1 MAYIPKNKIKS
12 NLYSNGE
19 YAFIDPSQAGQIG
32 DAYFGEY
39 YTLATGE
46 AFTGEYPGSG
56 KNIPIRKRAP
66 EGPQPDLTPQSLTT
80 NSIPPLFPTPKD
92 YDQGIFIRY
101 FSKKRNEY
109 LFNELT
115 KDQYNTLNT
124 PTNRSFEL
132 YKPFNIKWMLTGSAQ
147 TVNDYNRYTIKN
159 AEEKEHV
166 YGLDEYLKMN
176 YIQYYKAP
184 IQDNLY
190 TSGKE
195 YKTPNGE
202 EYIGFY
208 HTHPDKGPM
217 VGATHSI
224 ESHSILIPINSTSQP
239 LTGSQ
244 MMSNNIQPIPQTN
257 YSPGG
262 GSFGGSSY

>member
-66 EGPQPDLTPQSLTT
+66 EGPQPDLTPQSLTI

-92 YDQGIFIRY
+92 YEQGIFIRY

-109 LFNELT
+109 LFDELT
-115 KDQYNTLNT
+115 KDQYNTLNNT
-124 PTNRSFEL
+124 ANQDYNI
-132 YKPFNIKWMLTGSAQ
+132 YKPFNIKWMLTGSVQ
-147 TVNDYNRYTIKN
+147 TVSDYNRYTIKN
-159 AEEKEHV
+159 AEEQEKV

-176 YIQYYKAP
+176 YTQYYKAP

-190 TSGKE
+190 TNGRE
-195 YKTPNGE
+195 FKTPNGG
-202 EYIGFY
+202 EYIGSY
-208 HTHPDKGPM
+208 HIHPDKGPM

-224 ESHSILIPINSTSQP
+224 ESHSILIPINSTLQSS
-239 LTGSQ
+239 TGSQ
-244 MMSNNIQPIPQTN
+244 MTPNNMQPTN
-257 YSPGG
+257 YSSGRSGGSSGG
-262 GSFGGSSY
+262 GSY